1 MKRYPRASLLKH
13 LNLESTVEN
22 PEQAQ
27 PIRPFLSTDDG
38 GDTAPATYHPHLHDG
53 TLSARL

>member
-1 MKRYPRASLLKH
+1 MKRYPRASLLNH
-13 LNLESTVEN
+13 LNVESTVEN

-27 PIRPFLSTDDG
+27 PIRPFLSTHDG
-38 GDTAPATYHPHLHDG
+38 RDTAPATYQPHIQDG